1 MSISFQTNYAALVAE
16 NNLNTNN
23 NFQTSTIEALTSGY
37 RINSSG
43 DDPAGLAVAN
53 QYQSQITELTQGVL
67 NGNAGVSTLQ
77 IADGGLSNI
86 TTILDRLQTLAT
98 ESASSTF
105 TGDRANVNVEYQQLV
120 AQITQQADNI
130 GLGAGG
136 SLNVK
141 NQVYLGGG
149 NNSQNSQVEIDLS
162 GTQNQVDAAGLGLAN
177 TSVLGGGTELTN
189 NLIRLDA
196 PGGTF
201 LNTTNNANANQTF
214 TFNLVSG
221 GAATSF
227 TATVNGAAGGI
238 TLNGPNGVLSQLNT
252 QLSPYGIT
260 ASVGSDGQIN
270 FGGTTAF
277 TVSTTASENADPIAT
292 TATTATNNGVYS
304 VAGAGTYVTGGNG
317 GNTGIAE
324 TLTIQNAQGTASI
337 VLDGTLTLAQTL
349 AKINGQ
355 TDSLG
360 IYAVSNTAGTGIS
373 FQSSSN
379 FTATSTVATGTF
391 SAVNPAT
398 VPPTNASTA
407 TGNAL
412 QAVAAIG
419 NAIAQL
425 GNVQSRVG
433 AGENVLSYAINL
445 ANSQITNFSAAE
457 SGIKDANVAVE
468 AANLTKAQVIQ
479 QASVAALAQAN
490 ATPQALLKLL
500 Q

>member
-16 NNLNTNN
+16 NNLQTNN

-105 TGDRANVNVEYQQLV
+105 TGDRTNVNVEYQQLV
-120 AQITQQADNI
+120 AQISQQADNI

-136 SLNVK
+136 SLNVR

-149 NNSQNSQVEIDLS
+149 NTSQNSQVEIDLS

-177 TSVLGGGTELTN
+177 TSVLGGGTELTGGGGN
-189 NLIRLDA
+189 KIRLDA
-196 PGGTF
+196 PGATF
-201 LNTTNNANANQTF
+201 LNTTLNAGANQTF
-214 TFNLVSG
+214 TFNIVSG
-221 GAATSF
+221 GAATSINAIVAG
-227 TATVNGAAGGI
+227 TAGGI
-238 TLNGPNGVLSQLNT
+238 ALNGQNGVLDQLNT
-252 QLSPYGIT
+252 QLSQYGIT
-260 ASVGSDGQIN
+260 ATVGSDGQIN
-270 FGGTTAF
+270 LGGTTAF
-277 TVSTTASENADPIAT
+277 TVATTASENTDPIAT
-292 TATTATNNGVYS
+292 NATTGTNNGVYS
-304 VAGAGTYVTGGNG
+304 VAGEDPFA
-317 GNTGIAE
+317 GIAE
-324 TLTIQNAQGTASI
+324 TLTFQNAQGTTSVA
-337 VLDGTLTLAQTL
+337 LANAGTIGQALA
-349 AKINGQ
+349 AINAATG
-355 TDSLG
+355 SLG
-360 IYAVSNTAGTGIS
+360 IYAVTDAAGTGIS
-373 FQSSSN
+373 IQSASN
-379 FTATSTVATGTF
+379 FTATSTAANGTF
-391 SAVNPAT
+391 GASATPAT
-398 VPPTNASTA
+398 TAPSNSSTA

-412 QAVAAIG
+412 QAIAKINSAIS
-419 NAIAQL
+419 QL

-433 AGENVLSYAINL
+433 AGENVLSYAISL

-457 SGIKDANVAVE
+457 AGIRDANVAVE

-490 ATPQALLKLL
+490 AAPQALLKLL
-500 Q
+500 A